1 MKKINKDNFIYEL
14 RKTFEELLLNQV
26 DLINSDEVEE
36 QDERMLVALFQLF
49 DLVLKN
55 DEIID
60 MLYKSNIEY
69 NEVKNYIENNY
80 KKYN

>member
-69 NEVKNYIENNY
+69 NEVKNYIEKNY